1 MFGGWYLTAV
11 NWETGLPVWDRL
23 IGRGTGSMIDAL
35 SSVTAPVVL
44 GPNRAAYVGIRTG
57 VVMAKDQPL

>member
-1 MFGGWYLTAV
+1 V
-11 NWETGLPVWDRL
+11 SWETGLPVWDRL

-44 GPNRAAYVGIRTG
+44 GPNAAAYVGIRTG
-57 VVMAKDQPL
+57 VIMAKDGAQ